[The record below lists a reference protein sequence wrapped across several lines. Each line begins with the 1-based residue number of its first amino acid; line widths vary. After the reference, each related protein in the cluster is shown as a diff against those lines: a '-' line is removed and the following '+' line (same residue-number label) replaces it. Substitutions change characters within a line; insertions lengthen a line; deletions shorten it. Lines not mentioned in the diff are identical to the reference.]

1 MTLFE
6 QAKTSVT
13 PMQAA
18 RRYGYCVERG
28 GMIRCPF
35 HDDRSPSMKLYDDH
49 YYCFGCQ
56 VSGDVV
62 DFTAKVFG
70 ITQSEAAKKLAADF
84 GIIPRQTSILTELKR
99 PRTKEENEAF
109 CIKTLADCEK
119 MLADWKKRYAPI
131 SPEDEPHP
139 KYAEA
144 LRLHDSVGF
153 MLDEAML
160 GTPNE
165 RRAVVSELMKDD
177 NAEKMRAWIRKNK
190 EVAHE
195 RI

>member
-1 MTLFE
+1 
-6 QAKTSVT
+6 
-13 PMQAA
+13 
-18 RRYGYCVERG
+18 
-28 GMIRCPF
+28 
-35 HDDRSPSMKLYDDH
+35 
-49 YYCFGCQ
+49 
-56 VSGDVV
+56 
-62 DFTAKVFG
+62 
-70 ITQSEAAKKLAADF
+70 
-84 GIIPRQTSILTELKR
+84 
-99 PRTKEENEAF
+99 
-109 CIKTLADCEK
+109 

-160 GTPNE
+160 GPPNE